1 MRRDVVIFMIFGLGF
16 EQEGL
21 LTMLLDRKVKSGQL
35 RSFSELMGYFNKVK
49 IQQLGESGIDLSIP
63 PFSIT

>member
-1 MRRDVVIFMIFGLGF
+1 MRRDVVIFMIFRLGF
-16 EQEGL
+16 EQEEL

-35 RSFSELMGYFNKVK
+35 RSFSELMRYFNKVK
-49 IQQLGESGIDLSIP
+49 IQQLGESGMGLSIS